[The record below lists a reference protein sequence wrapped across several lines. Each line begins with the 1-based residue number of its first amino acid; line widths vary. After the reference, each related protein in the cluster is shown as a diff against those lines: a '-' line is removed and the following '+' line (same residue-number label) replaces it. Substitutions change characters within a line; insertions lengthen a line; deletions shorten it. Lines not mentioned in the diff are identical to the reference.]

1 LLKRGLRRCIRAS
14 LQLLGTINRSVY
26 EGKESSRRE
35 KFMIDKIILDM
46 NNLLEGMGVT
56 IIDSCCALTIAGEI
70 FCCGC
75 ERAAASVISDE

>member
-1 LLKRGLRRCIRAS
+1 
-14 LQLLGTINRSVY
+14 
-26 EGKESSRRE
+26 
-35 KFMIDKIILDM
+35 M